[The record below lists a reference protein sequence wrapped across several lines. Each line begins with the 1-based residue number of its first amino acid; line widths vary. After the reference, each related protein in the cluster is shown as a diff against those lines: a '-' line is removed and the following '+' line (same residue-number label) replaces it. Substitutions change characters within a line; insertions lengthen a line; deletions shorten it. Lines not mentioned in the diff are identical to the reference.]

1 MKAVPFTLQPHQE
14 DAPSIKSRSVPEQTP
29 RLELDSCGCMLFS
42 AKLLIWATRN
52 SHRES
57 ESLWS
62 RFRNWASPERLKGAQ
77 EWLGRG
83 LMLAMFAYLCWRL
96 STIGLNQLWAARP
109 TSAPFYLLVL
119 LGYLVLPMA
128 DTLIYSRLWRL
139 RHDALLPIMLRKR
152 VLNFALIGYSG
163 ELLLMLWARGRVPK
177 EESKLAHD
185 IKDVNILS
193 AIVAAVVCALVLLLL
208 VLHAGLG
215 GEGQRVVYAIYAL
228 AFPLIIIG
236 FLAAALRLRL
246 MRLPPR
252 SAAGIL
258 AIHGA
263 RFLIGQLLLLAQW
276 HVALPSAALGNLF
289 ILLAVQMAVARLP
302 LLPNRDLLFIGM
314 GIGLAGTLALP
325 QAAVASLL
333 VMTSAIQQILHLIVY
348 LATSLWVPRHRLA
361 IATP

>member
-1 MKAVPFTLQPHQE
+1 MKVVTFTPLQPHAA
-14 DAPSIKSRSVPEQTP
+14 APSRTAVEERSG
-29 RLELDSCGCMLFS
+29 LDLDSCGCMLFW

-52 SHRES
+52 NRNQR

-62 RFRNWASPERLKGAQ
+62 RLRNQTSHERLRRHHQ
-77 EWLGRG
+77 WLGRG
-83 LMLAMFAYLCWRL
+83 LMLAMLGYLGWRL
-96 STIGLNQLWAARP
+96 STIGLEQLWSARP
-109 TSAPFYLLVL
+109 TSKLFYLFVL
-119 LGYLVLPMA
+119 LAYLVLPVS

-152 VLNFALIGYSG
+152 ILNFALIGYSG

-177 EESKLAHD
+177 AESKLAHD

-193 AIVAAVVCALVLLLL
+193 AIVSTVVCALVLLLL
-208 VLHAGLG
+208 VLRSGLD

-228 AFPLIIIG
+228 AFPLTVIG
-236 FLAAALRLRL
+236 FLAAAVRLRL

-252 SAAGIL
+252 SATGIL

-263 RFLIGQLLLLAQW
+263 RFLVGQFLLLAQW
-276 HVALPSAALGNLF
+276 HVALPSAGLGNLF
-289 ILLAVQMAVARLP
+289 ILLGVQMAVARLP

-314 GIGLAGTLALP
+314 GIGLASTLALP

-348 LATSLWVPRHRLA
+348 LATSLWVPSRRMA
-361 IATP
+361 VATP

>member
-1 MKAVPFTLQPHQE
+1 MKA
-14 DAPSIKSRSVPEQTP
+14 APSTPPSRKADTSSVKRQAAPHRST
-29 RLELDSCGCMLFS
+29 LDLDSCGCMVFW

-52 SHRES
+52 SHDES

-62 RFRNWASPERLKGAQ
+62 RLRHWASHEKLKRQ
-77 EWLGRG
+77 RKWLGRG
-83 LMLAMFAYLCWRL
+83 VMLAMLAYLVWRL
-96 STIGLNQLWAARP
+96 SMIGLDQLWAARP
-109 TSAPFYLLVL
+109 TTKLFYLLVL
-119 LGYLVLPMA
+119 LAYLVLPVA

-152 VLNFALIGYSG
+152 ILNFALIGYSG
-163 ELLLMLWARGRVPK
+163 ELLLMLWARGRVSK
-177 EESKLAHD
+177 ENSGLAHD

-193 AIVAAVVCALVLLLL
+193 AIVSTVVCALVLFLL
-208 VLHAGLG
+208 VLHVGFG
-215 GEGQRVVYAIYAL
+215 GEGQRMVYVIYAL
-228 AFPLIIIG
+228 VFPLIVIG
-236 FLAAALRLRL
+236 FLAAGLRLRL

-263 RFLIGQLLLLAQW
+263 RFLIGQFLLVAQW
-276 HVALPSAALGNLF
+276 HVALPSAALGSLF

-348 LATSLWVPRHRLA
+348 LVTSQWAPSRPMAVAAP
-361 IATP
+361 